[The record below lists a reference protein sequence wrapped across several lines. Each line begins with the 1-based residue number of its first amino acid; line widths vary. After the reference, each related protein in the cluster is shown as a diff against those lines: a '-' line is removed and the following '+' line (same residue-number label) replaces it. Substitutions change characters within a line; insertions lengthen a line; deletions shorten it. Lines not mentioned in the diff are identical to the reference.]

1 MTDMNTNHFDLLVSY
16 KEMGRPVSD
25 DELRNAFNACIMS
38 AQQHGEVHH
47 DDWLDYSEE
56 MDRQTELLEK
66 WVLERVSPII
76 RSIVCS

>member
-1 MTDMNTNHFDLLVSY
+1 MNTNHFDLLVSY

-25 DELRNAFNACIMS
+25 DELRNAFNACVMT
-38 AQQHGEVHH
+38 AQQHRELHH

-56 MDRQTELLEK
+56 ADRLSEMLEESI
-66 WVLERVSPII
+66 LERVSPII

>member
-1 MTDMNTNHFDLLVSY
+1 MNTNHFDLLVSY

-25 DELRNAFNACIMS
+25 DELRNAFNACVMT
-38 AQQHGEVHH
+38 AQQHRELHH

-56 MDRQTELLEK
+56 ADRLSEMLEESI
-66 WVLERVSPII
+66 LERVSTII